1 MDGCSLDGL
10 QGKDPRVEGYI
21 IYWNNRTD
29 SVVGEIDRNNLLKD
43 RYNFC
48 IFNVKESSYEFELV
62 QTGSKGVNSI
72 ASTVTGNVYGDSYIS
87 QLKIRELINVAE
99 DVDGVKLTWGISNSR
114 YVDFTYEKADGTEA
128 ICRISSQV
136 NDIILPNPE
145 VTGCI

>member
-10 QGKDPRVEGYI
+10 RGKDPRVEGYI

-87 QLKIRELINVAE
+87 QLKIKGTYKRSRRRRWSQIDVGNPVTAVGMWISLTKRQMELKQSAVYHR
-99 DVDGVKLTWGISNSR
+99 K
-114 YVDFTYEKADGTEA
+114 
-128 ICRISSQV
+128 
-136 NDIILPNPE
+136 
-145 VTGCI
+145 